1 MVGHAPK
8 NIWAAQIGPG
18 GEEKVEEQKKK
29 RKRKRRRNKKS
40 QNWVSRE
47 GCGVDLGG
55 IREGAN
61 YYQNIQH

>member
-55 IREGAN
+55 I
-61 YYQNIQH
+61 